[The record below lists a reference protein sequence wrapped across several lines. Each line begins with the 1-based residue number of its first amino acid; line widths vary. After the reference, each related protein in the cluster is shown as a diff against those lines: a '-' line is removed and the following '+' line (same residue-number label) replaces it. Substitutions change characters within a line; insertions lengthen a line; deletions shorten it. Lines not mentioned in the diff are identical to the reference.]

1 MKRSKNNPRGKRPN
15 PARDVLAGMGDFMGR
30 TVGPMILSQSVP
42 DATLTELMVLA
53 SLLPVAL
60 KILRSAG
67 PDAAENALDKL
78 FPEGGEIFPG
88 ITLEKP
94 VPADASDPAHSTSP
108 EATK

>member
-15 PARDVLAGMGDFMGR
+15 PARAGIVESL
-30 TVGPMILSQSVP
+30 TQSVGPMILSRSVP
-42 DATLTELMVLA
+42 DATLTEYVVLA
-53 SLLPVAL
+53 SFLPIAL
-60 KILRSAG
+60 KFLRSAG

-88 ITLEKP
+88 ITLEKS
-94 VPADASDPAHSTSP
+94 VPADASDPARSTSP